1 MPFNFFPPPGN
12 AYLWIFIEE
21 LLLCFALKEYE
32 NLYDLSFLSVC
43 FNHGVLNKGPAH
55 SHVSTPETSTWK
67 IPNIIPLWISFW

>member
-32 NLYDLSFLSVC
+32 NLYDLSFCL
-43 FNHGVLNKGPAH
+43 FVL
-55 SHVSTPETSTWK
+55 TTE
-67 IPNIIPLWISFW
+67 F